1 MFLKKLNYK
10 IKKKPKIKRK
20 SKKVNKK
27 EKKKEKVKNSK
38 IKKQRIEEKDLK
50 ANSVEQFQIN
60 YSSPLPINEAKIKN
74 SKTKKQWGEEKDL
87 KANGNEQFQINY
99 TSPIPI
105 IETKPLYVNAKKIKL
120 NTKIIEIKKIRPL
133 EENEIIPIEA
143 KPLYVNTK
151 KIKLNTKIIE
161 IKETRPLEENE
172 IILIEVKSLKSTDYE
187 IRNLTMNLPLIQ
199 TRPNNTPP
207 HLPKK
212 EFEGKT
218 LGNEDSSGTGNGKI
232 REDEKETVLESSTK
246 DTKDELALEGKPLGN
261 EDSSGTYNE
270 EIKELKKEPIL
281 GIPVKN
287 LRDKPVLIYL
297 KDHNDAFT
305 GTLEELLKR
314 FYREIK
320 GGFPIAIKHTN
331 FKTFINELINYRID
345 EENKILTIDYQHSRE
360 LKKENKEQIRNWL
373 EESYT
378 RDLEY
383 IIFKNLDLISDEYL
397 PREHKIEIISL
408 SSNNALLDD
417 FEAKIR
423 ICPLLWGFIDISE
436 TELKNHFDLNDNINF
451 DDIFNFTLNKYEDYF
466 QSIQVEPFIEITSR
480 SRNNE
485 ESEVHYNLKLFTVK
499 FLLES
504 LGLKNKEDLPEMR
517 KFVQV
522 EHELGNEA
530 EIVPDIYIKNNA
542 EKFPNEVFEIETL
555 FGQGILPIKKI
566 DETIKK
572 YEGQPIRRL
581 NIVLENITLINHLHE
596 IEGKLKNHDILK
608 KQNHI
613 LKKHNQRNFELEFWG
628 IDIANNRLIA
638 FEEIKKKVEEF
649 KEKGYLPLFPADENY
664 IRP

>member
-20 SKKVNKK
+20 SKKVDKK
-27 EKKKEKVKNSK
+27 EKKKE
-38 IKKQRIEEKDLK
+38 
-50 ANSVEQFQIN
+50 
-60 YSSPLPINEAKIKN
+60 KIKN
-74 SKTKKQWGEEKDL
+74 SKTKKQWDEEKDLKANGIEQFQINYTSPIPINGGKIKNSKTKKQRNEEKDL

-105 IETKPLYVNAKKIKL
+105 IETKPLYVNTKKIKL
-120 NTKIIEIKKIRPL
+120 NTKIIEIKEIRPL
-133 EENEIIPIEA
+133 EENEIILIEA

-172 IILIEVKSLKSTDYE
+172 IILIEVKSLRSTDYE

-199 TRPNNTPP
+199 TRPNNTPL

-212 EFEGKT
+212 EFEGKP

-232 REDEKETVLESSTK
+232 REDEKETVLEISTK
-246 DTKDELALEGKPLGN
+246 DTKDELSLEGKPLGN
-261 EDSSGTYNE
+261 EDSSGTDNE

-297 KDHNDAFT
+297 KDQNNAFT

-320 GGFPIAIKHTN
+320 GGFPIAIKHAS
-331 FKTFINELINYRID
+331 FQTFIDELKINGMD
-345 EENKILTIDYQHSRE
+345 EENKILTIDCQNSQE
-360 LKKENKEQIRNWL
+360 LINKNTEQIRNWL

-383 IIFKNLDLISDEYL
+383 IIFKNLDLISDKYL

-423 ICPLLWGFIDISE
+423 ICQLLWGFVDISE

-466 QSIQVEPFIEITSR
+466 QSIQVEPFIEITNR

-504 LGLKNKEDLPEMR
+504 LGLKNKEDLPKMR
-517 KFVQV
+517 EFVQV
-522 EHELGNEA
+522 EHELSNES
-530 EIVPDIYIKNNA
+530 EIIPDIYVREVDERFSK
-542 EKFPNEVFEIETL
+542 EVFEIETL
-555 FGQGILPIKKI
+555 FGQGKLPIKKI

-572 YEGQPIRRL
+572 YEGQSIRRL

-596 IEGKLKNHDILK
+596 IEGKLKNHKILE
-608 KQNHI
+608 KQDN
-613 LKKHNQRNFELEFWG
+613 RNFELEFWG

-638 FEEIKKKVEEF
+638 FEEIKEKVEEF
-649 KEKGYLPLFPADENY
+649 KQKGYLPLFPADENY
-664 IRP
+664 IRL